1 MNKGASNVVDISVF
15 EVTAVAEAVG
25 RSENKPTHE
34 MSKIPYRMAYGV
46 KLTVRSL
53 RFYAAVL

>member
-1 MNKGASNVVDISVF
+1 MNKGASNVVEISVF
-15 EVTAVAEAVG
+15 EVTPVAEAVG
-25 RSENKPTHE
+25 SSENKPTNE
-34 MSKIPYRMAYGV
+34 MTKIPYRMMYGV

>member
-1 MNKGASNVVDISVF
+1 MNKGASNVVEISVF
-15 EVTAVAEAVG
+15 EVTPVAEAVG
-25 RSENKPTHE
+25 SSENKATHE
-34 MSKIPYRMAYGV
+34 MTKIPYRMAYGV